1 MRFLFFPTSHLILS
15 STPHTLQMSEL
26 CLGPATHT
34 PVPRNPFMLPAAAA
48 PAPLVVPATA
58 PAPMAASA
66 DTPQPQ
72 QPAPFIPRVTDADF
86 DELAT
91 MACVCV
97 LFNSQHSISLSQ
109 LHPCCSISAPIFSA

>member
-1 MRFLFFPTSHLILS
+1 
-15 STPHTLQMSEL
+15 MSQL

-48 PAPLVVPATA
+48 R
-58 PAPMAASA
+58 PAPMAAPA
-66 DTPQPQ
+66 QAPAPIVVAAPTPQPQ
-72 QPAPFIPRVTDADF
+72 QPALIIPRVTDADF